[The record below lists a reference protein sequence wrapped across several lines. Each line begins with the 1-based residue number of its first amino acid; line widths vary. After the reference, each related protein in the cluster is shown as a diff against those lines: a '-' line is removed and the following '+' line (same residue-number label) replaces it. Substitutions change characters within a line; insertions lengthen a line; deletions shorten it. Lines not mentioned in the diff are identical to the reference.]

1 MNSDADNPWKHAR
14 PNFKNTSSS
23 EHKPPAEDGSHNDLG
38 RTSKNSRGT
47 SGSAGRLNEDGQRR
61 QAIDPRRAV
70 RDPRQTNSQ
79 SAAAGLP
86 KSASA
91 GLSRSDHASSKQLA
105 SSQPQHRPEASDL
118 PAEAQVARIT
128 SGRLLAYKT
137 LQTYACTDTFLQ
149 DIFSDLDDQHQLIS
163 AERGAAVDIASGVI
177 RRQRTIDSLLRTQI
191 SRPRH
196 KVENDLWRVLQI
208 GVYQLVFGRT
218 PDHAAVDSTVELCR
232 QLDRERWTKFVNG
245 VLRGVGRLLTAEVID
260 RATADAVPLQSG
272 QWRRLSKAILP
283 DRETQFSAW
292 MAEAFSLP
300 DILADRWATRM
311 TAADAIAA
319 GFHSLESP
327 RTTLRIN
334 RLQTTREIVADQLT
348 QHGCQV
354 IPSAVVSEASPGVA
368 KDIPSGPRPTGLSM
382 FSHITTENSLTIT
395 GGSRIERLPGF
406 ADGLWSVQD
415 DSAMQA
421 ASLLQP
427 QPGELILDMCAA
439 PGGKTC
445 HLAELSDD
453 QAIITACDV
462 SEDRLQRIRDNAD
475 RLQLKSVTT
484 LLVARDGHNFPAGP
498 FDAILVDVPCSNT
511 GVLGRRPEARWRFSE
526 QELVDLVPLQSRLLI
541 QACERLRPGGR
552 IVYSTCSVE
561 AEENRQVVDAVLRAF
576 PTLAVVCD
584 QQFLPGQP
592 SDGAYQALIVN
603 TAQP

>member
-1 MNSDADNPWKHAR
+1 
-14 PNFKNTSSS
+14 
-23 EHKPPAEDGSHNDLG
+23 
-38 RTSKNSRGT
+38 
-47 SGSAGRLNEDGQRR
+47 
-61 QAIDPRRAV
+61 
-70 RDPRQTNSQ
+70 
-79 SAAAGLP
+79 
-86 KSASA
+86 
-91 GLSRSDHASSKQLA
+91 
-105 SSQPQHRPEASDL
+105 
-118 PAEAQVARIT
+118 
-128 SGRLLAYKT
+128 
-137 LQTYACTDTFLQ
+137 
-149 DIFSDLDDQHQLIS
+149 
-163 AERGAAVDIASGVI
+163 
-177 RRQRTIDSLLRTQI
+177 
-191 SRPRH
+191 
-196 KVENDLWRVLQI
+196 
-208 GVYQLVFGRT
+208 
-218 PDHAAVDSTVELCR
+218 
-232 QLDRERWTKFVNG
+232 
-245 VLRGVGRLLTAEVID
+245 
-260 RATADAVPLQSG
+260 
-272 QWRRLSKAILP
+272 
-283 DRETQFSAW
+283 
-292 MAEAFSLP
+292 
-300 DILADRWATRM
+300 
-311 TAADAIAA
+311 
-319 GFHSLESP
+319 
-327 RTTLRIN
+327 
-334 RLQTTREIVADQLT
+334 
-348 QHGCQV
+348 
-354 IPSAVVSEASPGVA
+354 
-368 KDIPSGPRPTGLSM
+368 
-382 FSHITTENSLTIT
+382 
-395 GGSRIERLPGF
+395 
-406 ADGLWSVQD
+406 
-415 DSAMQA
+415 MQA